1 MIFII
6 SSKLF
11 QSFFVLLVQ
20 KHSHT
25 PNFSRL
31 NISKRRNKLR
41 KVSRREA
48 SVKIQAFF
56 KTQFK
61 SSIKTSWEIIQ
72 EVQGME
78 VDQWASIQ
86 WGMIHSTIH
95 QDPDC
100 PLEATC
106 GHRLSTQCN
115 VAGTKQDPFD
125 TRLEVD
131 PNLEVLI
138 PMDPLPLHP
147 NILDVFKGWFVSCV
161 IKEDHS
167 MTSPIMLCCNTPIS
181 LASSCVPNLQFY
193 PLSFYVHG
201 FLLVV
206 NSYRWLLSVWF
217 YL

>member
-6 SSKLF
+6 SSKSF
-11 QSFFVLLVQ
+11 ESFFVLLVQ

-78 VDQWASIQ
+78 VDQWESIQ
-86 WGMIHSTIH
+86 
-95 QDPDC
+95 
-100 PLEATC
+100 
-106 GHRLSTQCN
+106 
-115 VAGTKQDPFD
+115 
-125 TRLEVD
+125 
-131 PNLEVLI
+131 
-138 PMDPLPLHP
+138 
-147 NILDVFKGWFVSCV
+147 
-161 IKEDHS
+161 
-167 MTSPIMLCCNTPIS
+167 
-181 LASSCVPNLQFY
+181 
-193 PLSFYVHG
+193 
-201 FLLVV
+201 
-206 NSYRWLLSVWF
+206 
-217 YL
+217 